1 MMLFEVNIVDVS
13 LEKYVFVIEKI
24 EEGILVK
31 VGEVVYLM
39 EEKYYIMWIEFIV
52 DDKVYRKYLKSGDEL
67 KVLFEVLVENVVVY
81 EYCNL
86 YGLWKKE

>member
-52 DDKVYRKYLKSGDEL
+52 DDKVYRKYLKLGDEL